1 MDVKDV
7 SRRLLASQMIPVF
20 YHGDVDVCTA
30 VIKACYEGG
39 VRAFEYTNRGENA
52 LAVFVEL
59 KKNVA
64 ATYPDMLLGAGSILS
79 LSDVESFTYAQ
90 ADFIV
95 SPFLNEKILRRCQLK
110 NVYAIPGCMTL
121 TEIAQAEEWGAE
133 LIKLFPGSVLGPEFV
148 SAVRGPMPK
157 LKLMPTGGVLPLQE
171 NLTAWFQAGV
181 VCVGMGAQLLKKE
194 TIDDKRFDILT
205 EEVKKV
211 FSIIHQLQSQ

>member
-1 MDVKDV
+1 
-7 SRRLLASQMIPVF
+7 
-20 YHGDVDVCTA
+20 
-30 VIKACYEGG
+30 
-39 VRAFEYTNRGENA
+39 
-52 LAVFVEL
+52 
-59 KKNVA
+59 
-64 ATYPDMLLGAGSILS
+64 MLLGAGSILS

-211 FSIIHQLQSQ
+211 FSMIHQLQSQ